1 MVGQASLGLLR
12 VPSSGATVGFVR
24 CGNAPPV
31 VGEVAA
37 FVRAHATHSAAV
49 PASAS
54 AASTESARARALDLR
69 RVEDLP
75 A

>member
-1 MVGQASLGLLR
+1 M
-12 VPSSGATVGFVR
+12 
-24 CGNAPPV
+24 